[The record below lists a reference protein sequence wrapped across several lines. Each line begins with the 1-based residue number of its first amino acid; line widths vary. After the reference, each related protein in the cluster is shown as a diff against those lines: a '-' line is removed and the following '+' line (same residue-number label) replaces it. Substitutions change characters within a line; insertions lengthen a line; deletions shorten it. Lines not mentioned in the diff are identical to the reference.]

1 MQLTFLGTS
10 SGAPTRQ
17 RNVSATAIQP
27 ERGRQWVLVD
37 CGEATQ
43 HQLLRTHLSPLQ
55 LQAVLITHVHGD
67 HCYGLPGLLASCQLN
82 GRTAP
87 LTLVGAGGGLALS
100 AGRD

>member
-37 CGEATQ
+37 CVEAT
-43 HQLLRTHLSPLQ
+43 
-55 LQAVLITHVHGD
+55 
-67 HCYGLPGLLASCQLN
+67 
-82 GRTAP
+82 
-87 LTLVGAGGGLALS
+87 
-100 AGRD
+100 